1 MAENLTINIQDHIL
15 VPKHIKMSE
24 EKAELILKKYNISKK
39 QLPKIK
45 KTDAA
50 IVQLNANPGDMI
62 EITRDSRTVGKSDY
76 YRVVV

>member
-1 MAENLTINIQDHIL
+1 MAENTIISIQDHVL
-15 VPKHIKMSE
+15 VPKHIKLTE
-24 EKAELILKKYNISKK
+24 EKAELILKQYNISKK

-50 IVQLNANPGDMI
+50 IVHLNANPGDMI
-62 EITRDSRTVGKSDY
+62 EIIRDSRTVGKSNY